1 MTLQNVA
8 AYSMTGTLIL
18 TLPGTAP
25 FVATSNGLPPPPN
38 ASGFDFELSVRWAS
52 EVRTV
57 ATPWSTAVVGWNEG
71 DGADVMLDCE
81 DAIVLLEVVV
91 VVEVSLLEEEEEEDD
106 DVDVS
111 AAVLSTPVDEG
122 AGPFPSTLLGHR

>member
-1 MTLQNVA
+1 
-8 AYSMTGTLIL
+8 MTGTLLL

-25 FVATSNGLPPPPN
+25 FAATSNGLPPPPN
-38 ASGFDFELSVRWAS
+38 ASGFDLELSIRWAS

-57 ATPWSTAVVGWNEG
+57 ATPLSTAVVGWNEG
-71 DGADVMLDCE
+71 EGADVMLDCKNTV
-81 DAIVLLEVVV
+81 VLLEEVVV
-91 VVEVSLLEEEEEEDD
+91 VVDVSLLEDDDDDVDDD

-111 AAVLSTPVDEG
+111 AGVLSTPVDEG